1 MPETISGTAFM
12 PNYPFTDVSEQ
23 AKSALEK
30 GTKMIEEFNDFA
42 KGNVEA
48 VVAAGRA
55 AAKGAETLSQT
66 AAEYSR
72 KIFDE
77 ATTAMNALSGANSP
91 TEFFK
96 RQNDCAKTQL
106 SSMTAEA

>member
-1 MPETISGTAFM
+1 MPETIAGTAFM

-23 AKSALEK
+23 AKSALET

-55 AAKGAETLSQT
+55 AAKGAETIAQN
-66 AAEYSR
+66 AAEYSSKSFEEEIKTKTR
-72 KIFDE
+72 IWGDKSTTEIFTMKTDCD
-77 ATTAMNALSGANSP
+77 TTNFNTL
-91 TEFFK
+91 
-96 RQNDCAKTQL
+96 
-106 SSMTAEA
+106 

>member
-23 AKSALEK
+23 AKSALET

-42 KGNVEA
+42 NGNVEA

-55 AAKGAETLSQT
+55 AAKGAETLGQN
-66 AAEYSR
+66 AAAYSR
-72 KIFDE
+72 KSFE
-77 ATTAMNALSGANSP
+77 EENKAMNTHLSANSP
-91 TEFFK
+91 HTVLNHK
-96 RQNDCAKTQL
+96 KQ
-106 SSMTAEA
+106 